1 MAYLIKAQR
10 GFEMNERTETQKTIG
25 VVFTIAFVMAV
36 LFHLFQ
42 SNLEKDVICD
52 YDQQQYICDF
62 SGLEGNYHTIIII
75 EDSMTTE
82 LK

>member
-1 MAYLIKAQR
+1 MAYLTKVQR
-10 GFEMNERTETQKTIG
+10 GFEMNERTETKQTLSL
-25 VVFTIAFVMAV
+25 VFITAFVMAL
-36 LFHLFQ
+36 LFYFFQ

-52 YDQQQYICDF
+52 YDQKQYICDF
-62 SGLEGNYHTIIII
+62 SGLEGNYHTIKII